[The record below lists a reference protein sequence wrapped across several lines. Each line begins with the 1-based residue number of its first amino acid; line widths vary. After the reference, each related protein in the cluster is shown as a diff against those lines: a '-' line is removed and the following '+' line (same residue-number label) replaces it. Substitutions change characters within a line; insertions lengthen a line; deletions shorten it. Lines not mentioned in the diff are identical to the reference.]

1 MSEHLDM
8 YLEGFRKGD
17 AEMILRALADDF
29 VYDDPADG
37 RFTKAEFAV
46 YLGELLGGAEGSSGA
61 AADAEFETI
70 SDVVREER
78 DGEETAWG
86 WFKTRTEEG
95 AGLIKAGPDGV
106 RLEKLAYYRR
116 AEPS

>member
-70 SDVVREER
+70 SDVVREEK

-106 RLEKLAYYRR
+106 RLEKLAYYRH